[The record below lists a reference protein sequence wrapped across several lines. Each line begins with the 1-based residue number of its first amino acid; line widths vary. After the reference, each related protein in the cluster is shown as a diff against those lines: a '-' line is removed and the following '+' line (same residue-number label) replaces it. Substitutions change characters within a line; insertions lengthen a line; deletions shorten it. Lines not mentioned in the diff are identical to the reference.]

1 MDDELDRFK
10 REINLTEFAV
20 SLGYLIDRKESSRGS
35 IVMRS
40 VEGDKVIISR
50 KEGGHW
56 SYFSVRESRD
66 HGTIVDFLQFR
77 EGINLGGVRKRL
89 RPWILGVVSRPAVS
103 LYAGEVYQT
112 MKDRAAVLEAWSEAS
127 VITGNRYLTF
137 RGINGQTLQE
147 PRFAGCVRQDRRGN
161 TLFAH
166 YDQEGLSGYEIKNF
180 EFTGF
185 ARHGQKAVWRSA
197 ANGLDNRL
205 VMVEA
210 ALDGLSYHQL
220 MPDQGTRY
228 ISIGGQISPHQLEVV
243 RVEISLMAVGSTIVL
258 GFDRD
263 EEGEHFAE
271 RFRKLVEGYDYIRH
285 APDSVKDWNDAL
297 TGKSG
302 L

>member
-35 IVMRS
+35 IVMRNA
-40 VEGDKVIISR
+40 EGDKVIISR

-77 EGINLGGVRKRL
+77 EGLNLGGVRKRL

-103 LYAGEVYQT
+103 LYAGEVHQT
-112 MKDRAAVLEAWSEAS
+112 RKDRAAVQAAWSEAR

-137 RGINGQTLQE
+137 RGINRQTLQDS
-147 PRFAGCVRQDRRGN
+147 RFAGCVRQDRRGN

-180 EFTGF
+180 NFTGF

-197 ANGLDNRL
+197 ATRDDNRL
-205 VMVEA
+205 VIVEA

-228 ISIGGQISPHQLEVV
+228 LSIGGQISPHQLEVV
-243 RVEISLMAVGSTIVL
+243 RAEISSMAGGSTIVL

-263 EEGEHFAE
+263 EEGEHFAD
-271 RFRKLVEGYDYIRH
+271 RFRKLVRGYDYVRH
-285 APDSVKDWNDAL
+285 APDSGKDWNDAL
-297 TGKSG
+297 TRKSG
-302 L
+302 

>member
-35 IVMRS
+35 IVMRNA
-40 VEGDKVIISR
+40 EGDKVIISR

-77 EGINLGGVRKRL
+77 EGLNLGGVRKRL

-103 LYAGEVYQT
+103 LYAGEVHQT
-112 MKDRAAVLEAWSEAS
+112 RKDRAAVQAAWSEAR

-137 RGINGQTLQE
+137 RGINRQTLQDS
-147 PRFAGCVRQDRRGN
+147 RFAGCVRQDRRGN

-180 EFTGF
+180 NFTGF

-197 ANGLDNRL
+197 ANRDDNHL

-228 ISIGGQISPHQLEVV
+228 LSIGGQISPHQLEVV
-243 RVEISLMAVGSTIVL
+243 RAEISSMAVGSTIVL

-271 RFRKLVEGYDYIRH
+271 RFRNLVEGYDYIRH
-285 APDSVKDWNDAL
+285 APDSGKDWNDVL
-297 TGKSG
+297 TRKRGA
-302 L
+302 